1 MEFLA
6 YFNSVISNNIFLAI
20 ILSFFAGVVASFS
33 PCTLSSIPLLIGY
46 VQGSEVKDNKKAF
59 KCSLIFLIFSIG
71 LGITFTVIGLFTAFI
86 GKAFLGAGKFWYII
100 LAFIMIGAGLQ
111 VLDVI
116 NLFGDK
122 KDACKITKRREGIL
136 DAFFLGILSGILAS
150 PCATPIMAAIIAFI
164 AASGN
169 LVIGMIMLLMYSLG
183 HSVLII
189 LAGTSFGLVE
199 KIAYSEN
206 GKKIGRVL
214 KNILG
219 TIIILV
225 GLYLFYLGV

>member
-59 KCSLIFLIFSIG
+59 KYSLIFSIG
-71 LGITFTVIGLFTAFI
+71 LGITFTVIGLLTALI

-100 LAFIMIGAGLQ
+100 LAFIMIGSGLQ

-136 DAFFLGILSGILAS
+136 DAFFLG
-150 PCATPIMAAIIAFI
+150 IMAAIIAFI

>member
-1 MEFLA
+1 MGFLA
-6 YFNSVISNNIFLAI
+6 YFNSSISNNIFLAI

-59 KCSLIFLIFSIG
+59 KCSLIFSIG
-71 LGITFTVIGLFTAFI
+71 LGITFTVIGLLTSLI
-86 GKAFLGAGKFWYII
+86 GKAFLGSGKFWYII
-100 LAFIMIGAGLQ
+100 LAFIMIGSGLQ

-122 KDACKITKRREGIL
+122 KEACKITKRREGIL
-136 DAFFLGILSGILAS
+136 EAFFLGILSGILAS

-199 KIAYSEN
+199 KIAYSEK